1 MLPIIRAAI
10 STRGTSAVKSA
21 ATNNIKDRVST
32 TIQDRKTQNAERVK
46 GLYNTLK
53 SSNAGAHAAALA
65 TNNENGFEQKALT
78 LLSSINGNTEE
89 LISRLTDD
97 KKKSGLL
104 GALLGGLG
112 LLLTPFMGTLG
123 KGLAVLASP
132 FKMLAKGIGFIGTKL
147 LALFKFLRLGNL
159 ASGAGSA
166 VSKVAGGA
174 SKAIGAGAVKAAS
187 IAGGAGALLGKVTG
201 TTGIKTLVKGASKM
215 GSKLIPG
222 VGLAV
227 GAGFAAKRAA
237 KGDYIGAMGEAASGI
252 ASTVPG
258 IGTAAALA
266 IQAGL
271 IARDMSKKAN
281 KESEKTIRST
291 RKGIDAV
298 NKNAIDTTQKQR
310 TSFDSFTSNISE
322 MTTKTKDSLLE
333 GTDKMLSSIKDFM
346 PKMFTN
352 IGSGITSLI
361 KSLGE
366 WGPKIMD
373 SIKASVAAVVKFASS
388 PLTAV
393 INKIQSMLP
402 SWMGGGDSSTPLPSS
417 TTQPTERARENFGN
431 VRNHLKNAAGKFG
444 VDAGL
449 LAKVAYFE
457 SGKSFSTNA
466 APISSNASKNTVYN
480 KGAGRKAISSAHGLG
495 QFTDATWYS
504 TLQKHGNTIGI
515 GTGLSKAKMD
525 SYRKNPHVQAMALAA
540 LTRDNMAASA
550 NLSGGD
556 RAADIYVMHNL
567 GSGKGPKF
575 LAQLRQNPNASVRTV
590 LSGVEIRNNP
600 SLYGDGSISMQDA
613 YMKMRVH
620 LSEGQEFATAI
631 NTGAAPIPSPVQPV
645 NNAPKSK
652 LQKAANVAGGVIK
665 AVSPVGLATTL
676 IKKANEKTPPK
687 SIAKPKATT
696 TNSNSSYKLKMPG
709 TPLAPTTNNSSDEF
723 DFSNL
728 GDPNYKPKKMGFA
741 DSLKYALNPSASGLT
756 SNVAAK
762 TNSKNPINKK
772 TGKRY
777 TNAEL
782 AAIKKKMKTPP
793 TGPVSAGTVLIPGIG
808 NVVKSAPSVV
818 KSIPSA
824 VRSIP
829 SAVGSV
835 YDAVTGSKSNTKPTS
850 KTKVKDMGGNG
861 VLAKRKDTNMNG
873 AGVLAKP
880 KTQTGSVS
888 SAPVYSTAANY
899 ETDMGMGGYTIPN
912 ANMGMG
918 DRIAATAER
927 MVGGQT
933 NSNFGLCARGVWFIL
948 GGAGIPGFPVTK
960 SKSNNVNDWGA
971 SGIARARDAVGPLV
985 QRGFREIATQG
996 TAQNGDVDVLG
1007 PRIGAGTGHAGHIQV
1022 FANGKWYS
1030 DHVQGRRYTTDKY
1043 TWAKTFRYGADAATG
1058 EMAGSNSEPTMPGNE
1073 PEMSM
1078 TDKIAHMMTTVLS
1091 SDKLDGAKAFIKG
1104 DGPDAAKPVTDMAS
1118 ILPAYTGERETFYRD
1133 FGLGPNKNGTRS
1145 DNLNNVLKGSKER
1158 QWGDTTGIRDTIG
1171 FKGSKERQWPD
1182 TTGVAGTPG
1191 FQGSDDRQWG
1201 DTTGISGTPG
1211 FNGSKDRQG
1220 KSRKGKWWEGLFDG
1234 ALGNILGGMFPGLQ
1248 GLFGQIKSKDY
1259 AGILGTVTGMIQ
1271 NSGGEQRGIFD
1282 ITPSDID
1289 GIPVPQRTSENGSFG
1304 DFGSSEILNGGF
1316 GGGTTSGDPTGLGS
1330 IISILGNGAG
1340 QKLSKHDGLGSI
1352 VKVLGGI
1359 GNGGAEIP
1367 GISNGGFGGGLNILD
1382 RVSKSLETNDYGSIA
1397 TDIANSS
1404 QMRGLFGSFK
1414 SKSYGSLSNELMPS
1428 DKFITEG
1435 LGKVADINLDNKI
1448 KMQSKQSDAS
1458 IITPP
1463 AQSHTVSSGSSDGAV
1478 IPISVRN
1485 NDSIIKEIAKEYLRN
1500 SL

>member
-1 MLPIIRAAI
+1 MLPLIRAAI
-10 STRGTSAVKSA
+10 ATNGTSAVKHA
-21 ATNNIKDRVST
+21 ATTSIKNRASVA
-32 TIQDRKTQNAERVK
+32 IQDRKTQNTERAK

-53 SSNAGAHAAALA
+53 SSNAGAHAAAIA
-65 TNNENGFEQKALT
+65 KNNENGFEQKALT

-89 LISRLTDD
+89 LINRLTND
-97 KKKSGLL
+97 KKKSSLL

-123 KGLAVLASP
+123 KGLAILASP
-132 FKMLAKGIGFIGTKL
+132 FKMMAKGIGFIGKKL
-147 LALFKFLRLGNL
+147 LALFKFLRLGSL

-187 IAGGAGALLGKVTG
+187 IAGGAGALLGKVAG
-201 TTGIKTLVKGASKM
+201 KTGIKTLAKGAAKM

-237 KGDYIGAMGEAASGI
+237 SGDYIGAIGEAASGI

-271 IARDMSKKAN
+271 IARDMSRNAN

-291 RKGIDAV
+291 RKGVDAV
-298 NKNAIDTTQKQR
+298 NKNAIDTSQKQR

-352 IGSGITSLI
+352 IGSGITSLL
-361 KSLGE
+361 KSLGD

-373 SIKASVAAVVKFASS
+373 TIKASVAAVVTFASS

-402 SWMGGGDSSTPLPSS
+402 SWMGGGDASAPLPSS
-417 TTQPTERARENFGN
+417 TTQPTARARENFGN

-449 LAKVAYFE
+449 LAKIAYFE
-457 SGKSFSTNA
+457 SGKSFSTTA
-466 APISSNASKNTVYN
+466 APISSNASKNKVYN
-480 KGAGRKAISSAHGLG
+480 KGAGQNAISSAHGLG

-525 SYRKNPHVQAMALAA
+525 SYRKNPHVQSMALAA

-600 SLYGDGSISMQDA
+600 SLYGDGSISMQEA

-620 LSEGQEFATAI
+620 LSEGEEFSTAI

-645 NNAPKSK
+645 NNAPKST
-652 LQKAANVAGGVIK
+652 LQKAGQAASVVGGVLK
-665 AVSPVGLATTL
+665 AVSPVGLATTIL
-676 IKKANEKTPPK
+676 KKANAKAPPK
-687 SIAKPKATT
+687 TIAKPRASTAS
-696 TNSNSSYKLKMPG
+696 SNGSYKLKMPG
-709 TPLAPTTNNSSDEF
+709 TPFAPTSNDSSDEF

-782 AAIKKKMKTPP
+782 AAIRKKMDTMP

-808 NVVKSAPSVV
+808 NVVKSAPSVI
-818 KSIPSA
+818 KAIPSA
-824 VRSIP
+824 VRAIP
-829 SAVGSV
+829 SAVSSV
-835 YDAVTGSKSNTKPTS
+835 YNVATGGKSNTKHTS
-850 KTKVKDMGGNG
+850 NTKVKDMGGSG
-861 VLAKRKDTNMNG
+861 VLAKRNDTNMNG
-873 AGVLAKP
+873 AGVLSQSKS
-880 KTQTGSVS
+880 QTSS
-888 SAPVYSTAANY
+888 SAPVYSTASNY
-899 ETDMGMGGYTIPN
+899 ELDMGMNGYTLPN
-912 ANMGMG
+912 ASAGMG
-918 DRIAATAER
+918 DRIASTAER

-933 NSNFGLCARGVWFIL
+933 NSTFGRCARAVWFIL
-948 GGAGIPGFPVTK
+948 GGAGIPGFPVTS
-960 SKSNNVNDWGA
+960 SKSNNAKDWGA

-1007 PRIGAGTGHAGHIQV
+1007 PRVGAGAGHAGHIQV

-1043 TWAKTFRYGADAATG
+1043 AWAKTFRYGSDAATG
-1058 EMAGSNSEPTMPGNE
+1058 EMAGANSEPMMPGSE

-1078 TDKIAHMMTTVLS
+1078 PDKIAHMMSSVFT
-1091 SDKLDGAKAFIKG
+1091 SDKLDGLKEFIKG
-1104 DGPDAAKPVTDMAS
+1104 DGPDAAKPVTDRAS
-1118 ILPAYTGERETFYRD
+1118 ILPAYTGKRESFYRD

-1145 DNLNNVLKGSKER
+1145 DNLNNILKGSKDR
-1158 QWGDTTGIRDTIG
+1158 QLGDTTGIRDTIG

-1182 TTGVAGTPG
+1182 TTGIAGTPG

-1201 DTTGISGTPG
+1201 DTTGIAGTPG
-1211 FNGSKDRQG
+1211 FNGSKNRQG
-1220 KSRKGKWWEGLFDG
+1220 KSHKGKWWEGLFDG
-1234 ALGNILGGMFPGLQ
+1234 AFGNIIGDIFPGLQ

-1259 AGILGTVTGMIQ
+1259 AGILGTMTGMMQ
-1271 NSGGEQRGIFD
+1271 NGGFGGGFD
-1282 ITPSDID
+1282 IKPSDID
-1289 GIPVPQRTSENGSFG
+1289 SIPVPQDGG
-1304 DFGSSEILNGGF
+1304 GFGSSEILNGGF
-1316 GGGTTSGDPTGLGS
+1316 GGGTTSTDPTAIGS
-1330 IISILGNGAG
+1330 IISIL
-1340 QKLSKHDGLGSI
+1340 SKDPVQRSSTPDALGSI

-1359 GNGGAEIP
+1359 GNSGVDIP

-1397 TDIANSS
+1397 SDIANSS
-1404 QMRGLFGSFK
+1404 QMQGLFGSFK
-1414 SKSYGSLSNELMPS
+1414 SKSYESLSNDLMPS